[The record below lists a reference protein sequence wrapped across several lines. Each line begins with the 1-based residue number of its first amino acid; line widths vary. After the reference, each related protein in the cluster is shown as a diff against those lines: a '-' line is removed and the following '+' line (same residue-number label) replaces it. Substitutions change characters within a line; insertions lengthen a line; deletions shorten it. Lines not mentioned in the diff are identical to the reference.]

1 MPMKARLYAA
11 AAIAALTAAGPASA
25 AVLFTGYTNGCF
37 RARCIPEPN
46 NQGSAIDVN
55 GGLTYRSA
63 TFSGSISDNVLP
75 LDSNPGNPSVNNL
88 GTFTLTTTP
97 DNYNQSIDDFV
108 LRVFFTSPAGT
119 TPITALFPADI
130 SGSVNAQGSGSI
142 TIDLDNSVRTF
153 SSAGETFFFSV
164 DDLILSAGQSA
175 SVTGRISV
183 PGPIAGAGLPAL
195 LALGGLVWAHRRKAA
210 AVA

>member
-1 MPMKARLYAA
+1 MKTWLYAA
-11 AAIAALTAAGPASA
+11 VAVATLSTAGSASA
-25 AVLFTGYTNGCF
+25 EVLFTGYTNGCF
-37 RARCIPEPN
+37 RARCTPEPN
-46 NQGSAIDVN
+46 NQVNAIDVN

-63 TFSGSISDNVLP
+63 TFNSSMSDNLLVLYGEV
-75 LDSNPGNPSVNNL
+75 GNPSVNNL
-88 GTFTLTTTP
+88 GTFTLAMTP
-97 DNYNQSIDDFV
+97 DNYNQTIDDFV

-153 SSAGETFFFSV
+153 SSAGGTFFFSV
-164 DDLILSAGQSA
+164 DDLTLSAGQSA

>member
-1 MPMKARLYAA
+1 MRTWLYAA
-11 AAIAALTAAGPASA
+11 VAVAALTAAGPTSA
-25 AVLFTGYTNGCF
+25 EVLFTGYTNGCF
-37 RARCIPEPN
+37 RARCTPEPN
-46 NQGSAIDVN
+46 NQGNAIDVN

-63 TFSGSISDNVLP
+63 TFSGPMSDNILS
-75 LDSNPGNPSVNNL
+75 LDGTPGNPSVNNL
-88 GTFTLTTTP
+88 GTFTLATTQ

-130 SGSVNAQGSGSI
+130 SGNVNDQGSGSI

-153 SSAGETFFFSV
+153 TFAGGSFFFSV
-164 DDLILSAGQSA
+164 DDLTLNAGQSA
-175 SVTGRISV
+175 SVTGQIRV
-183 PGPIAGAGLPAL
+183 PGPIAGAGLPVL
-195 LALGGLVWAHRRKAA
+195 VALGGLVWARRRKAA